1 MFSIYPEEA
10 GSARQEAWQTELG
23 SEKLSDNEID
33 TRIKTALGN
42 AKKWVLIGGPPCQAY
57 STVGRSRNKGEK
69 SYVYVPEKDNRHF
82 LYREYLKILARHW
95 PPVFVMENVKG
106 ILSAKVNGSRIFDHI
121 LQDLHDPLM
130 SLRDDGKVV
139 RSGYKYKIY
148 SLAKPVSY
156 PAGDF
161 QPQFSPADFLIMS
174 EKYGIPQ
181 SRHRVILIGIRE
193 DYDLAAPMPL
203 SAKDDY
209 VSASSV
215 LDDLPR
221 LRSGLS
227 REEDT
232 FECWEE
238 RSGRLWTTR
247 YFGTTSAMGTVK
259 KCRILLKW
267 SFSRTITSS
276 RSHGCGS
283 IFRWGMPEATG
294 KHIHVTCAIIER
306 DGLVLAAQRSEVM
319 SLPLKW
325 EFPGGK
331 SARANLR
338 KSAL

>member
-1 MFSIYPEEA
+1 MRSDIDSRIPVIDLFAGPGGLAEGFSAFHDEDGNVFRICLSAERDQYAHSTLELRSFFRQFSRGQVPDEYYSYLRKELSRENLFSTYPEEA
-10 GSARQEAWQTELG
+10 GRARQEAWQTELG

-33 TRIKTALGN
+33 RRIKTALGN

-121 LQDLHDPLM
+121 LQDLHDPLT

-161 QPQFSPADFLIMS
+161 QPRFSPVDFLIMS

-181 SRHRVILIGIRE
+181 SRHRVILIGVRE
-193 DYDLAAPMPL
+193 DFDIAAPMPL
-203 SAKDDY
+203 SPKNDY
-209 VSASSV
+209 VDA
-215 LDDLPR
+215 L
-221 LRSGLS
+221 
-227 REEDT
+227 
-232 FECWEE
+232 
-238 RSGRLWTTR
+238 
-247 YFGTTSAMGTVK
+247 
-259 KCRILLKW
+259 
-267 SFSRTITSS
+267 SS
-276 RSHGCGS
+276 R
-283 IFRWGMPEATG
+283 
-294 KHIHVTCAIIER
+294 
-306 DGLVLAAQRSEVM
+306 
-319 SLPLKW
+319 
-325 EFPGGK
+325 
-331 SARANLR
+331 
-338 KSAL
+338 